1 MTVHHFPRKDYLWEM
16 VDDLKISVFGTSAKY
31 IETCKDK
38 HIPNE
43 NYHLTSLRS
52 ILSTGSPLI
61 EECFDYVY
69 ENVKKDVLLGSISGG
84 TDIISCF
91 ALSNSYSPWLEE
103 SYNVV
108 V

>member
-1 MTVHHFPRKDYLWEM
+1 M

-38 HIPNE
+38 HIIPNE

-61 EECFDYVY
+61 EECFLIMYMKML
-69 ENVKKDVLLGSISGG
+69 KKM
-84 TDIISCF
+84 
-91 ALSNSYSPWLEE
+91 Y
-103 SYNVV
+103 Y
-108 V
+108 